1 MNVKS
6 ILFLSNHFHR
16 ITYSCSV
23 ENPFSQT
30 MKQIQTESG
39 NTIMKYVDKL
49 YLEEEK
55 IQDGLQVRRATIY

>member
-1 MNVKS
+1 MF
-6 ILFLSNHFHR
+6 IG
-16 ITYSCSV
+16 
-23 ENPFSQT
+23 NPFPQT